1 MGPLLTLVHSPLV
14 GPATWDTLAAA
25 LRGREREVII
35 PDLTTTLAGGPPFC
49 SRQVA
54 EIAAA
59 VGERATVLVAHS
71 GAGPLM
77 AAIAGAVENPRG
89 YVFIDAGLPTPGM
102 SWLQS
107 APPELAAQL
116 RAMAAD
122 GWLPP
127 WPQWWPPET
136 FEQQLPDA
144 ELRAR
149 FAAACPELP
158 LGMFEEVLPPAPSW
172 PDRPCAYLR
181 LSDAYRDP
189 AGRARAL
196 GWPTVELA
204 SHHLAVLTDPEL
216 VVEPLLDL
224 TAQIGQ

>member
-1 MGPLLTLVHSPLV
+1 MRPLLALVHSPLV

-25 LRGREREVII
+25 LRAREREVVVA
-35 PDLTTTLAGGPPFC
+35 DLTTTLAGGAPYC
-49 SRQVA
+49 SRQA
-54 EIAAA
+54 AAIAAA
-59 VGERATVLVAHS
+59 VGPRATVLVAHS
-71 GAGPLM
+71 GAGALM
-77 AAIAGAVENPRG
+77 AAAGSVVEDPHG
-89 YVFIDAGLPTPGM
+89 YVFIDAGLPTPGI

-107 APPELAAQL
+107 APTELSARL
-116 RAMAAD
+116 RDMAVD

-127 WPQWWPPET
+127 WSQWWPPET
-136 FEQQLPDA
+136 LEAQLPHA
-144 ELRAR
+144 GLRAR
-149 FAAACPELP
+149 FVAACPRLP

-172 PDRPCAYLR
+172 PDQPCAYLR

-204 SHHLAVLTDPEL
+204 SQHLAVLTDPEL

-224 TAQIGQ
+224 IAQLGQ